1 MLCNGKTL
9 AFQAN
14 DRSSILLTRSNLMHK
29 YNMNNN
35 IVQFPQKSDEEKQLE
50 KLNKQFE
57 EIESQSTAIEE
68 QRKRIKELEDKK

>member
-1 MLCNGKTL
+1 
-9 AFQAN
+9 
-14 DRSSILLTRSNLMHK
+14 
-29 YNMNNN
+29 MNNN

>member
-1 MLCNGKTL
+1 
-9 AFQAN
+9 
-14 DRSSILLTRSNLMHK
+14 
-29 YNMNNN
+29 MNNN
-35 IVQFPQKSDEEKQLE
+35 IVQFPQKSDEKKQLE